1 MDQKAKGQGDK
12 NSPRAESYGTG
23 AMKMG
28 TRESALASVN
38 HFLAL
43 RNRVEGTDVGKKKK
57 KQGCPVGR
65 AATPL
70 TVDNSWLLHGPGA

>member
-28 TRESALASVN
+28 TGESALVSVN
-38 HFLAL
+38 HFLAS

-57 KQGCPVGR
+57 QGCPVGR
-65 AATPL
+65 TAVPL
-70 TVDNSWLLHGPGA
+70 TVDKSWLLHGPGA